1 VIFAVTLFV
10 LFTILAVAGL
20 FWILYY
26 HYGWKVAAVWSV
38 VLFVAFVALGWFVW
52 SLLAGQMADLPQ
64 P

>member
-1 VIFAVTLFV
+1 MIFGATLFV

-26 HYGWKVAAVWSV
+26 HFGWKVATIWSV
-38 VLFVAFVALGWFVW
+38 LLLLAFVALGWFVW
-52 SLLAGQMADLPQ
+52 SLLAGHMGDMPH